1 MIEEENFLFYLIL
14 IYLDLNSY
22 IWLVVIL
29 LNSTDSKL
37 IVPLCLFPHDPRQ
50 ESLVL
55 KQPCQGTQGRALCLF
70 SALVRALEK
79 TRNCILWHPVVQ
91 LISLPA

>member
-1 MIEEENFLFYLIL
+1 MIEEENFLFDLIL
-14 IYLDLNSY
+14 TYLYLNTY

-29 LNSTDSKL
+29 SDSTDSKP
-37 IVPLCLFPHDPRQ
+37 IIPLCLFPHDPRQ

-79 TRNCILWHPVVQ
+79 TRNRSTKGILW
-91 LISLPA
+91 SG